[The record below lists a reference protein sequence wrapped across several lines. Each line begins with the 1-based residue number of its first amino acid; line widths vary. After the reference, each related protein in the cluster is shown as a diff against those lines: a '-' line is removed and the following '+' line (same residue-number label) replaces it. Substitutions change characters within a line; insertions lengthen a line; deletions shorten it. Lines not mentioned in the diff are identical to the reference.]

1 MLVFDC
7 ECWWLLWIGL
17 VNLMVNTGVY
27 WRICWGTCCLIENAG
42 VLWIELVFIM
52 DVGVYERMLI

>member
-1 MLVFDC
+1 MFDC

-17 VNLMVNTGVY
+17 VNLMVNTGV
-27 WRICWGTCCLIENAG
+27 CWGTCCLIENAG